1 VRKGVADAPAAT
13 PLLTRGLL
21 QRRTIE
27 RRQETTEEG
36 YQGSTRPMGVF
47 LIRNNL
53 NDKLFLGAGLDLH
66 GIINRHKFQLK
77 NGTHPNKQ
85 LQTDWNQLGSDNFA
99 FEIVDELTPREGVEF
114 DYRQELNFLE
124 QLWLEK
130 LQPFGDGGYN
140 VPKSSRSELL
150 RQIATRSQNR
160 EP

>member
-1 VRKGVADAPAAT
+1 LREAKKQ
-13 PLLTRGLL
+13 LKKN
-21 QRRTIE
+21 
-27 RRQETTEEG
+27 

-99 FEIVDELTPREGVEF
+99 FEIVDELKPREGVEF
-114 DYRQELNFLE
+114 DYRQELDFLE
-124 QLWLEK
+124 TLWLEK
-130 LQPFGDGGYN
+130 LQPFGDRGYN
-140 VPKSSRSELL
+140 VPKLSRAEML
-150 RQIATRSQNR
+150 RRISTRSLNR